1 MRREELGDLMAFLSV
16 ADERSFTRAAAKLGT
31 SQSALSHTVS
41 RLEERL
47 GIRLLTRTT
56 RSVAPTDAGERL
68 AATLRPAFGEI
79 ESELAA
85 LGSMRETPA
94 GNFRIT
100 TSEQAAK
107 DILWPALAPVLAA
120 YPDIHVEVSV
130 DSSLRDIVAE
140 RFDAGI
146 RLGEQVAKDM
156 IAVRISP
163 DQRMAVVGAP
173 AYFAAHP
180 APRTPHDLTDHSC
193 INLRLQTLGGM
204 YAWEFEQDGRELRV
218 RVDGR
223 LVFNN
228 SDLMVE
234 AALAGL
240 GLAITMENRVTDLIA
255 EGRLIRVLEDW
266 CPPFSG
272 YHLYYPTRR
281 QMTPSFA
288 LIVDA
293 LRYRGR
299 R

>member
-1 MRREELGDLMAFLSV
+1 MRREDLGDLMAFLSV

-56 RSVAPTDAGERL
+56 RSVVPTEAGERL
-68 AATLRPAFGEI
+68 RATLRPAFGEI
-79 ESELAA
+79 EAELAA
-85 LGSMRETPA
+85 LGSMRAKPA
-94 GNFRIT
+94 GNIRIT

-107 DILWPALAPVLAA
+107 TLVWPALAPLLAE
-120 YPDIHVEVSV
+120 YPDIRVELSV
-130 DSSLRDIVAE
+130 DGSLTDIVAE
-140 RFDAGI
+140 RYDAGI

-163 DQRMAVVGAP
+163 DQRMAVVGSP
-173 AYFAAHP
+173 AYFAEHP
-180 APRTPHDLTDHSC
+180 APKTPHDLTGHAC
-193 INLRLQTLGGM
+193 VNLRLPTMGGI
-204 YAWEFEQDGRELRV
+204 YAWEFGQDGRELKV
-218 RVDGR
+218 RVEGR

-228 SDLMVE
+228 TDLLLD
-234 AALAGL
+234 AALDGFGPAMVMEDRVVDL
-240 GLAITMENRVTDLIA
+240 LAT
-255 EGRLIRVLEDW
+255 GRLVRVLEDW

-281 QMTPSFA
+281 QMTPAFA
-288 LIVDA
+288 LIVEA